1 MYKWRYVQD
10 ILLGQ
15 KVEMRCPST
24 THTYTIT
31 MAAVAA
37 VERGKNAKGNRRRK
51 KRRTEDFSSDESS
64 SSSSSSSSDEE
75 NEEEP
80 ENPNLKATAVTIDD
94 IDINSDAEDVP
105 SKNEALPADLQKR
118 IDTIKF
124 APGIEPNSKNT
135 NQIKETVRKD
145 KAQLE
150 SEYLGLMAANFG
162 DDLDQLRKRPDF
174 TDKSLVLLAKVL
186 QSGSNMFD
194 AETLDA
200 VLKG

>member
-1 MYKWRYVQD
+1 
-10 ILLGQ
+10 
-15 KVEMRCPST
+15 
-24 THTYTIT
+24 
-31 MAAVAA
+31 MAAVPAG
-37 VERGKNAKGNRRRK
+37 ERGKNAKGSRRRK

-75 NEEEP
+75 NEDDAEEP
-80 ENPNLKATAVTIDD
+80 VSKPAVVSIDD
-94 IDINSDAEDVP
+94 IDIDSDAEEALE
-105 SKNEALPADLQKR
+105 KNEALPADIQKK

-124 APGIEPNSKNT
+124 APGIEPNAKNAS
-135 NQIKETVRKD
+135 QIKEAVRKD

-150 SEYLGLMAANFG
+150 NEYLGLMAANFG

-194 AETLDA
+194 ADTLDA